1 MLASF
6 ISLVPMRAKR
16 ELQRWCSSHVVSV
29 MIMTLLSGGY
39 DVVPLIMTRLPLMAV
54 AKDTAAVFR
63 KGKQQRQK
71 SQIQYR

>member
-1 MLASF
+1 
-6 ISLVPMRAKR
+6 
-16 ELQRWCSSHVVSV
+16 
-29 MIMTLLSGGY
+29 MTLLSGGC